1 MTIALIRHGQTDWNL
16 AKRVQGHS
24 DIPLNDTGREQARA
38 AASSLAKRVDSGTI
52 EWQAITSSPLSRAR
66 ETAEIIAEYLGLPLL
81 DPLDGLIEQHYGDA
95 EGVEVTELRR
105 RWPDRNI
112 PGGEKPEDLAARGLK
127 TLEELSDAGPQILAV
142 THGAYIRRLIATRT
156 AHDYYDVPGIVNTGL
171 NEIARV
177 EDLWRVLSINGTPVG
192 EILPAFS
199 PQKDMSKPNFKTL
212 TMMGDD
218 ASVCNID
225 GVCN

>member
-16 AKRVQGHS
+16 ARRVQGHS
-24 DIPLNDTGREQARA
+24 DIPLNDTGREQARE
-38 AASSLAKRVDSGTI
+38 AASSLAARVNSDKV

-66 ETAEIIAEYLGLPLL
+66 ETAEIIAKHLGLPLL
-81 DPLDGLIEQHYGDA
+81 DPFEGLIEQHYGDA
-95 EGVEVTELRR
+95 EGVEVDELRK

-127 TLEELSDAGPQILAV
+127 TLEELSAAGPQILAV
-142 THGAYIRRLIATRT
+142 THGAYIRRIVATLT
-156 AHDYYDVPGIVNTGL
+156 AHDYYDVPGIVNAGL
-171 NEIARV
+171 NEIARA
-177 EDLWRVLSINGTPVG
+177 EDLWRVLSVNGTPVS
-192 EILPAFS
+192 EILPAYL
-199 PQKDMSKPNFKTL
+199 PQKNVSKPNFKTL